1 MGASRTPA
9 HGLAAASLRW
19 TIWGLSAAVTIGLLA
34 QPVGPE
40 AQLWLCGAA
49 CAGMLA
55 LWLLA
60 PRRGLP
66 RLAFLALGTL
76 VVIRYVY
83 WRLTGTLPS
92 LDDPVGLGF
101 GMMLLGA
108 ELYCVLILAVSLVV
122 TADPLVRETVPFP
135 ADADL
140 PAVDVLIP
148 SYNEPT
154 EILAVTLAAALNL
167 DYPADKL
174 TVWLLDDGG
183 TDQKCADPNPA
194 KAAAAQERRAE
205 LQALCAALGACYLT
219 RARNEHAKAGNL
231 NNGLTASRAEIVLVL
246 DADHAPFRSF
256 LRETVGLFSEDP
268 NLFLVQTPHV
278 FLNPDPVERNLRT
291 FARMPSENEMFYGVT
306 QAGLDKWNGS
316 FFCGSAALLRRR
328 ALDAVGG
335 FSGITIT
342 EDCET
347 ALDLHGRGWTSA
359 YVGKPLIA
367 GLQPESLAD
376 FIGQRARWCQ
386 GMIQILMLK
395 NPLMKPGLRPIQRL
409 AYLSSMTFWFFP
421 LPRLVFMLAPLL
433 HIFFDVKIF
442 VSSVDEAIAYTATY
456 IVANLMIQNYLYG
469 HVRWPFVSE
478 LYEYVQGVYLARSI
492 ASVIVS
498 PRRPSFSVTA
508 KGAGLAHDHLSPLA
522 WPFFAI
528 FAALAAGCGMAA
540 WRYLYEPGVT
550 SLMLVVGLWCGFNLV
565 IAGVAL
571 GAVAE
576 RRQEETTP
584 SLPVGRP
591 ALAAIGDE
599 RVPVTVERM
608 SAEAATLR
616 LRRADGAPFPAMP
629 QGGLLQAGTG
639 PALRFTLRAA
649 PAPDLRVVAF
659 APLAPA
665 EYRTVAG
672 LMYGDAAALR
682 GFLAGRRRHRDLV
695 TGTLRFLA
703 WGVAE
708 PLRAVSYLGRSAP
721 PALPAPA
728 VPEAASAAELP
739 AVAAIPPV
747 AARVPAAEPSP
758 QVILADEIARDL
770 PATLAAAL
778 APVAAAPASVAPVI
792 PAKVASPAVAPA
804 AIRPEPVPAAA
815 MPALTPGSVDAPVRA
830 PAVPSAMPEAALPQA
845 AMAEAD
851 WRAAI
856 AGLLAAAPGLDRA
869 PPPDAAT
876 LDAAFWAESIRALA
890 GAGAVPAPL
899 APPRRQAVPLAPSAA
914 PALSQP
920 LEAGRPAAA
929 RDAA

>member
-1 MGASRTPA
+1 M
-9 HGLAAASLRW
+9 AAALRW
-19 TIWGLSAAVTIGLLA
+19 IAWGLSALLTVGFLV

-40 AQLWLCGAA
+40 AQTWLCAAA
-49 CAGMLA
+49 CAGMAA

-66 RLAFLALGTL
+66 RLAFLALGSL

-101 GMMLLGA
+101 GLMLLGA

-122 TADPLVRETVPFP
+122 NADPLVRGPVALPP
-135 ADADL
+135 AAAL

-154 EILAVTLAAALNL
+154 ELLAVTLAAALNL

-183 TDQKCADPNPA
+183 TDQKCADPNPVKAQAA
-194 KAAAAQERRAE
+194 KDRRAA
-205 LQALCAALGACYLT
+205 LQALCRALGARYLT

-231 NNGLTASRAEIVLVL
+231 NNGLAASRAEIVLVL

-256 LRETVGLFSEDP
+256 LAETVGLFAQDP

-278 FLNPDPVERNLRT
+278 FLNPDPIERNLRT

-306 QAGLDKWNGS
+306 QTGLDKWNGS

-328 ALDAVGG
+328 ALDTVGG

-347 ALDLHGRGWTSA
+347 ALDLHGKGWTSA
-359 YVGKPLIA
+359 YVGQPLIA

-376 FIGQRARWCQ
+376 FIVQRGRWCQ

-395 NPLMKPGLRPIQRL
+395 NPLMKRGLAPIQKL
-409 AYLSSMTFWFFP
+409 AYLSSMTYWFFP
-421 LPRLVFMLAPLL
+421 LPRLIFMLAPLL

-442 VSSVDEAIAYTATY
+442 VSSVDEALAYTATY

-478 LYEYVQGVYLARSI
+478 LYEYVQGVFLVRSI
-492 ASVIVS
+492 AAVILS

-508 KGAGLAHDHLSPLA
+508 KGAGLDHDHLSALA

-528 FAALAAGCGMAA
+528 FAALAGGCGMAA

-571 GAVAE
+571 GVVAE
-576 RRQEETTP
+576 RRQEERSP

-591 ALAAIGDE
+591 ALVTIGSE
-599 RVPVTVERM
+599 QGTVQMSVQVPVQVPVIVDRM

-616 LRRADGAPFPAMP
+616 RSDGGAWPAMP
-629 QGGLLQAGTG
+629 EGGVLHAAAG
-639 PALRFTLRAA
+639 PALRFTLQAA
-649 PAPDLRVVAF
+649 PEPELRVVAF

-665 EYRTVAG
+665 QYRTVAG

-682 GFLAGRRRHRDLV
+682 AFLKGRRRHRDLL
-695 TGTLRFLA
+695 TGSLRFLA
-703 WGVAE
+703 WGVVE
-708 PLRAVSYLGRSAP
+708 PVRALSYLGRSESRSAP
-721 PALPAPA
+721 PSVAAPAPDVTPGPA
-728 VPEAASAAELP
+728 GTVADRLPEILPEILPDTLAAAP
-739 AVAAIPPV
+739 AVAALPLPL
-747 AARVPAAEPSP
+747 APEPAPHR
-758 QVILADEIARDL
+758 ILADEIARERE
-770 PATLAAAL
+770 AGVAR
-778 APVAAAPASVAPVI
+778 VAAVPVPPI
-792 PAKVASPAVAPA
+792 PA
-804 AIRPEPVPAAA
+804 
-815 MPALTPGSVDAPVRA
+815 
-830 PAVPSAMPEAALPQA
+830 
-845 AMAEAD
+845 
-851 WRAAI
+851 
-856 AGLLAAAPGLDRA
+856 A
-869 PPPDAAT
+869 PPVM
-876 LDAAFWAESIRALA
+876 
-890 GAGAVPAPL
+890 GAHVH
-899 APPRRQAVPLAPSAA
+899 VPLHV
-914 PALSQP
+914 P
-920 LEAGRPAAA
+920 LELPFERPFE
-929 RDAA
+929 

>member
-1 MGASRTPA
+1 M
-9 HGLAAASLRW
+9 AAALRW
-19 TIWGLSAAVTIGLLA
+19 TAWALSALLTVGLLV
-34 QPVGPE
+34 QPVGPA
-40 AQLWLCGAA
+40 AQTWLCAAA
-49 CAGMLA
+49 CAGMAA

-101 GMMLLGA
+101 GLVLLGA
-108 ELYCVLILAVSLVV
+108 ELYCVLILAVSLIVN
-122 TADPLVRETVPFP
+122 ADPLVRAPVALP
-135 ADADL
+135 AEAEL

-148 SYNEPT
+148 SYNEST
-154 EILAVTLAAALNL
+154 ELLAVTLAAALNL
-167 DYPADKL
+167 DYPAQKL

-183 TDQKCADPNPA
+183 TDQKCADPDPR
-194 KAAAAQERRAE
+194 KAGAARARRAE
-205 LQALCAALGACYLT
+205 LQALCTELGARYLT

-256 LRETVGLFSEDP
+256 LAETVGLFSQDP

-306 QAGLDKWNGS
+306 QTGLDKWNGS
-316 FFCGSAALLRRR
+316 FFCGSAALLRRC

-347 ALDLHGRGWTSA
+347 ALDLHGKGWTSA
-359 YVGKPLIA
+359 YVGQPLIA

-376 FIGQRARWCQ
+376 FIVQRGRWCQ

-395 NPLMKPGLRPIQRL
+395 NPLTKRGLRPIQKL

-421 LPRLVFMLAPLL
+421 LPRLIFMLAPLL

-442 VSSVDEAIAYTATY
+442 VSSVDEALAYTATY
-456 IVANLMIQNYLYG
+456 IIANLMIQNYLYG

-478 LYEYVQGVYLARSI
+478 LYEYVQGVFLVRSI
-492 ASVIVS
+492 VSVIAS

-508 KGAGLAHDHLSPLA
+508 KGAGLDHDHLSALA

-528 FAALAAGCGMAA
+528 FLALAAGCGMAA

-565 IAGVAL
+565 IAGVGL
-571 GAVAE
+571 GVVAE
-576 RRQEETTP
+576 RRQDERVP

-591 ALAAIGDE
+591 ALAIVGDE
-599 RVPVTVERM
+599 RVPVVVERM
-608 SAEAATLR
+608 STDAATLR
-616 LRRADGAPFPAMP
+616 RSDGAPWPALP
-629 QGGLLQAGTG
+629 EGGALQAGAG
-639 PALRFTLRAA
+639 APLRFSWQAA

-659 APLAPA
+659 SALAPA

-672 LMYGDAAALR
+672 LMYGDAGALR
-682 GFLAGRRRHRDLV
+682 AFLKGRRRHRDLL

-708 PLRAVSYLGRSAP
+708 PVRAVSYLGKPAP
-721 PALPAPA
+721 KAQAILPAP
-728 VPEAASAAELP
+728 VPHAMPAPAERAAESVP
-739 AVAAIPPV
+739 AVAAPAL
-747 AARVPAAEPSP
+747 AASAEPAP
-758 QVILADEIARDL
+758 QRILADEIARERSGL
-770 PATLAAAL
+770 APALAAA
-778 APVAAAPASVAPVI
+778 PPAPVI
-792 PAKVASPAVAPA
+792 PPAPPAEIAATIRTEPRPAIEDPAAAGPVAAVAAPA
-804 AIRPEPVPAAA
+804 AAHAPAA
-815 MPALTPGSVDAPVRA
+815 PERSPTEAPVD
-830 PAVPSAMPEAALPQA
+830 EAA
-845 AMAEAD
+845 
-851 WRAAI
+851 WRTAI
-856 AGLLAAAPGLDRA
+856 AGLLAAAPDLAAPRPDAGALDAAAWSESILALAGTAPVTIATPRRA
-869 PPPDAAT
+869 PP
-876 LDAAFWAESIRALA
+876 LDS
-890 GAGAVPAPL
+890 VPATPARDTL
-899 APPRRQAVPLAPSAA
+899 ADPRGA
-914 PALSQP
+914 
-920 LEAGRPAAA
+920 AAA
-929 RDAA
+929 RNAA

>member
-1 MGASRTPA
+1 M
-9 HGLAAASLRW
+9 AAALRW
-19 TIWGLSAAVTIGLLA
+19 IAWALSALLTVGLLV

-40 AQLWLCGAA
+40 AQVGLCAVA
-49 CAGMLA
+49 CAGMAA

-66 RLAFLALGTL
+66 RLAFLALGSL

-101 GMMLLGA
+101 GLMLLGA

-122 TADPLVRETVPFP
+122 NADPLVRAPVALPQ
-135 ADADL
+135 AAAL

-154 EILAVTLAAALNL
+154 ELLAVTLAAALNL
-167 DYPADKL
+167 DYPAEKL

-183 TDQKCADPNPA
+183 TDQKCADPDPG
-194 KAAAAQERRAE
+194 KAEAARARRAE
-205 LQALCAALGACYLT
+205 LQALCRELGARYRT

-231 NNGLTASRAEIVLVL
+231 NNGLAASRAEIVLVL

-256 LRETVGLFSEDP
+256 LTETVGLFSQDP

-278 FLNPDPVERNLRT
+278 FLNPDPIERNLRT

-306 QAGLDKWNGS
+306 QTGLDKWNGS
-316 FFCGSAALLRRR
+316 FFCGSAALLRRQ

-347 ALDLHGRGWTSA
+347 ALDLHGKGWTSA
-359 YVGKPLIA
+359 YVGQPLIA

-376 FIGQRARWCQ
+376 FIVQRGRWCQ

-395 NPLMKPGLRPIQRL
+395 NPLTKRGLRPIQKL

-421 LPRLVFMLAPLL
+421 LPRLIFMLAPLL

-442 VSSVDEAIAYTATY
+442 VSSVDEALAYTATY

-478 LYEYVQGVYLARSI
+478 LYEYVQGVFLVRSI
-492 ASVIVS
+492 ASVIAS

-508 KGAGLAHDHLSPLA
+508 KGAGLGHDHLSALA

-528 FAALAAGCGMAA
+528 FLALAAGCGMAA

-565 IAGVAL
+565 IAGVGL
-571 GAVAE
+571 GVVAE
-576 RRQEETTP
+576 RRQDERSP

-591 ALAAIGDE
+591 ALAVFGSE
-599 RVPVTVERM
+599 QVPVIVERM
-608 SAEAATLR
+608 STDAATLR
-616 LRRADGAPFPAMP
+616 RSDGAPWPALP
-629 QGGLLQAGTG
+629 GDGFQGGVLQAADG
-639 PALRFTLRAA
+639 PPLRFSLRAA
-649 PAPDLRVVAF
+649 PAPDRRVVAF
-659 APLAPA
+659 AALAPA
-665 EYRTVAG
+665 EYRTLAG
-672 LMYGDAAALR
+672 LMYGDAGALR
-682 GFLAGRRRHRDLV
+682 AFLKGRRRHRDLL

-708 PLRAVSYLGRSAP
+708 PVRAVSYLGKRAP
-721 PALPAPA
+721 VQPAPA
-728 VPEAASAAELP
+728 PSALAVPDAQR
-739 AVAAIPPV
+739 AVAAPADVASERVPDV
-747 AARVPAAEPSP
+747 AAPLLAPLAEPAP
-758 QVILADEIARDL
+758 PVILADEIARERASPVPASVAALPL
-770 PATLAAAL
+770 PAIQAAARPVEIPAAVRPEGRPATGNPVVAHPAAQPAPAS
-778 APVAAAPASVAPVI
+778 APVAAERLPGDLPS
-792 PAKVASPAVAPA
+792 
-804 AIRPEPVPAAA
+804 AAA
-815 MPALTPGSVDAPVRA
+815 SLDETRLDE
-830 PAVPSAMPEAALPQA
+830 AV
-845 AMAEAD
+845 
-851 WRAAI
+851 WRRAI
-856 AGLLAAAPGLDRA
+856 ADLLAAAPDPGGALR
-869 PPPDAAT
+869 PDAGA
-876 LDAAFWAESIRALA
+876 LDATAWAASIRALA
-890 GAGAVPAPL
+890 GTGTAPVPI
-899 APPRRQAVPLAPSAA
+899 APPPLDAA
-914 PALSQP
+914 PA
-920 LEAGRPAAA
+920 ATA
-929 RDAA
+929 RDALRDALAASRNAA

>member
-1 MGASRTPA
+1 M
-9 HGLAAASLRW
+9 AAALRW
-19 TIWGLSAAVTIGLLA
+19 TAWGLSALLTVGLLV

-40 AQLWLCGAA
+40 AQAWLCGGA
-49 CAGMLA
+49 CAGMVV
-55 LWLLA
+55 LWLA
-60 PRRGLP
+60 TPRRGLP

-83 WRLTGTLPS
+83 WRVTGTLPS
-92 LDDPVGLGF
+92 PDDPVGLGF
-101 GMMLLGA
+101 GLVLLAA

-122 TADPLVRETVPFP
+122 NADPLVRETAALP
-135 ADADL
+135 ADL

-148 SYNEPT
+148 SYNEPAS
-154 EILAVTLAAALNL
+154 ILAVTVAAALNL

-183 TDQKCADPNPA
+183 TDQKCADTDPE
-194 KAAAAQERRAE
+194 KAAAARARRAE
-205 LQALCAALGACYLT
+205 LRALCGALGARYLT
-219 RARNEHAKAGNL
+219 RERNAHAKAGNL
-231 NNGLTASRAEIVLVL
+231 NNGLSASQGEIVLVL

-256 LRETVGLFSEDP
+256 LAETVGLFSQDP

-278 FLNPDPVERNLRT
+278 FLNPDPIERNLRT

-306 QAGLDKWNGS
+306 QTGLDKWNGS

-359 YVGKPLIA
+359 YVAKPLIA

-376 FIGQRARWCQ
+376 FVVQRSRWCQ

-395 NPLMKPGLRPIQRL
+395 NPLLKPGLRPIQRL

-421 LPRLVFMLAPLL
+421 LPRLIFMLAPLL

-442 VSSVDEAIAYTATY
+442 VSSVDEALAYTATY

-478 LYEYVQGVYLARSI
+478 LYEYVQGVFLVRSI
-492 ASVIVS
+492 VSVIAS

-508 KGAGLAHDHLSPLA
+508 KGVSLEHDHLSALA

-528 FAALAAGCGMAA
+528 FASLAAGCGMAA

-550 SLMLVVGLWCGFNLV
+550 SLMLVVGLWCAFNLV
-565 IAGVAL
+565 IAGVGL
-571 GAVAE
+571 GVVAE
-576 RRQEETTP
+576 RRQEERSP

-591 ALAAIGDE
+591 AEAAIGAE
-599 RVPVTVERM
+599 RLAVIVERM
-608 SAEAATLR
+608 SPEAAT

-629 QGGLLQAGTG
+629 EGGRLHAEGG
-639 PALRFTLRAA
+639 PPLRFTLRAITG
-649 PAPDLRVVAF
+649 PDRCRVAL
-659 APLAPA
+659 APLATA
-665 EYRTVAG
+665 DYRTLAG
-672 LMYGDAAALR
+672 LIYGDAGALR
-682 GFLAGRRRHRDLV
+682 GFLDGRRRHRDLV

-708 PLRAVSYLGRSAP
+708 PVRALSYLGKAAP
-721 PALPAPA
+721 PAVRAPA
-728 VPEAASAAELP
+728 
-739 AVAAIPPV
+739 
-747 AARVPAAEPSP
+747 ARERPIATVPAAT
-758 QVILADEIARDL
+758 VH
-770 PATLAAAL
+770 AAL
-778 APVAAAPASVAPVI
+778 APAATEAAEPAPQLI
-792 PAKVASPAVAPA
+792 LA
-804 AIRPEPVPAAA
+804 AEIARERP
-815 MPALTPGSVDAPVRA
+815 VDAPVATA
-830 PAVPSAMPEAALPQA
+830 PAAPVVPAPVPIVAPATVRGEGASAPVPVPALAEAISAPEAPA
-845 AMAEAD
+845 AEAE

-856 AGLLAAAPGLDRA
+856 SDLLAAASSPE
-869 PPPDAAT
+869 AAT
-876 LDAAFWAESIRALA
+876 LDATAWAESIRALA
-890 GAGAVPAPL
+890 GAGSAPVVV
-899 APPRRQAVPLAPSAA
+899 APPHRVPPVQAA
-914 PALSQP
+914 PA
-920 LEAGRPAAA
+920 GDA
-929 RDAA
+929 RDLIAALRDALAASRNAA

>member
-1 MGASRTPA
+1 M
-9 HGLAAASLRW
+9 AAGLRW
-19 TIWGLSAAVTIGLLA
+19 LAWGVSALLTVGLLV

-40 AQLWLCGAA
+40 AQAWLCGGA
-49 CAGMLA
+49 CAGMVA

-92 LDDPVGLGF
+92 LDDPVGLGC
-101 GMMLLGA
+101 GLVLLGA

-122 TADPLVRETVPFP
+122 NADPLVRESVPLP
-135 ADADL
+135 AAADL
-140 PAVDVLIP
+140 PAVDVLVP

-154 EILAVTLAAALNL
+154 AILGVTLAAALNL
-167 DYPADKL
+167 DYPAGKL

-183 TDQKCADPNPA
+183 TDQKCADPDPVR
-194 KAAAAQERRAE
+194 AAAARARRAE
-205 LQALCAALGACYLT
+205 LQALCAALGARYVT

-231 NNGLTASRAEIVLVL
+231 NNGLCASRAGIVLVL

-256 LRETVGLFSEDP
+256 LTETVGLFAQDP
-268 NLFLVQTPHV
+268 SLFLVQTPHV

-316 FFCGSAALLRRR
+316 FFCGSAALLRRS

-359 YVGKPLIA
+359 YVGQPLIA

-386 GMIQILMLK
+386 GMIQILLLK
-395 NPLMKPGLRPIQRL
+395 NPLTKPGLSPIQRL

-442 VSSVDEAIAYTATY
+442 VSSVDEALAYTATY

-478 LYEYVQGVYLARSI
+478 LYEYVQGVFLVRSI
-492 ASVIVS
+492 ASVVAS

-508 KGAGLAHDHLSPLA
+508 KGAGLEHDHLSALA

-550 SLMLVVGLWCGFNLV
+550 SLMLVVGLWCAFNLV

-571 GAVAE
+571 GVVAE
-576 RRQEETTP
+576 RRQDERSP
-584 SLPVGRP
+584 SLPVDRP
-591 ALAAIGDE
+591 ALAEIGAAQE
-599 RVPVTVERM
+599 AVQEIPVTVVRM
-608 SAEAATLR
+608 SAEAAT
-616 LRRADGAPFPAMP
+616 LRRADGAPFPAMRD
-629 QGGLLQAGTG
+629 GGVLRAGPG
-639 PALRFTLRAA
+639 PGLRFTLSAA
-649 PAPDLRVVAF
+649 PEPALRVVAF
-659 APLAPA
+659 APLAA
-665 EYRTVAG
+665 ADYGTVAG
-672 LMYGDAAALR
+672 LMYGEAGALR
-682 GFLAGRRRHRDLV
+682 GFLGQRRRHRDLV

-703 WGVAE
+703 WGLAE
-708 PLRAVSYLGRSAP
+708 PVRALSYLGKAAP
-721 PALPAPA
+721 PAPPAAVAPA
-728 VPEAASAAELP
+728 IPPGDSPALAPAALPSLAPAELSVPASAAP
-739 AVAAIPPV
+739 ASLASAAAPPV
-747 AARVPAAEPSP
+747 AREAAEPTP
-758 QVILADEIARDL
+758 QRILADEIARERPL
-770 PATLAAAL
+770 SAPAIVPAT
-778 APVAAAPASVAPVI
+778 APVAAAPPALASVVPEPV
-792 PAKVASPAVAPA
+792 VAPA
-804 AIRPEPVPAAA
+804 AIRVDRIAAPGLAAPPAAA
-815 MPALTPGSVDAPVRA
+815 VD
-830 PAVPSAMPEAALPQA
+830 EAA
-845 AMAEAD
+845 
-851 WRAAI
+851 WRDAV
-856 AGLLAAAPGLDRA
+856 AGLLAAAPEPADALRA
-869 PPPDAAT
+869 EPPA
-876 LDAAFWAESIRALA
+876 LDAAAWAESIRALA
-890 GAGAVPAPL
+890 GAGTVPVPL
-899 APPRRQAVPLAPSAA
+899 APPHRAPPVAPAGDARDVIAALHAALEAARSAA
-914 PALSQP
+914 
-920 LEAGRPAAA
+920 
-929 RDAA
+929 